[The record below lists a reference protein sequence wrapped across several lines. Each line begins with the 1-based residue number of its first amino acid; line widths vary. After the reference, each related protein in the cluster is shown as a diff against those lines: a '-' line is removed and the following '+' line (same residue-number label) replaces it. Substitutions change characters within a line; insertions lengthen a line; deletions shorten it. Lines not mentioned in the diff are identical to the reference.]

1 MTESHILKD
10 FLKVSLDFDDISL
23 FQYVKLLV
31 SEFQNLA
38 ELRVIFLKVSEIL
51 PQDLV
56 ITTFAWLLLH
66 CGLGFLNYLQYI
78 ELNYVIED

>member
-1 MTESHILKD
+1 MT
-10 FLKVSLDFDDISL
+10 VSLDFDDISL

-66 CGLGFLNYLQYI
+66 CGLGFLNYLHYI